1 MIKDDVAALCSKTWT
16 VDGDVRKGRKMTEQ
30 NLKLMLWAFNGE
42 CDSLISQVRYDNV
55 VKIEA
60 LIRKLYDR
68 LNKLG
73 EEKSCGITTPF
84 LNLKLAEL
92 ALVHE

>member
-1 MIKDDVAALCSKTWT
+1 
-16 VDGDVRKGRKMTEQ
+16 MTEQ